1 MQQTARLKKTAH
13 LLHATLSAEADG
25 TDGGATKRALS
36 EAATQLETTAQL
48 DTTGAP
54 PTTPN
59 DPKAKWRKVQEAG
72 FAAIRRVNS
81 APTPGTG
88 VIES

>member
-1 MQQTARLKKTAH
+1 MQQTTQLKKTAH
-13 LLHATLSAEADG
+13 LLQTAIASEADDTNG
-25 TDGGATKRALS
+25 HATKRALS
-36 EAATQLETTAQL
+36 EVATQLETTAQL
-48 DTTGAP
+48 NTKAAP

-59 DPKAKWRKVQEAG
+59 DPTAKWRKVQEAG

-81 APTPGTG
+81 APTRGTG

>member
-1 MQQTARLKKTAH
+1 MQQTTQLKKTAH
-13 LLHATLSAEADG
+13 LLQTALAAERDD

-81 APTPGTG
+81 APTRGTG